1 MNALPTNQLGT
12 AAPRQLTRASDERRA
27 VGCHWPVG
35 GAAAQQT
42 VLENGIRVVTEE
54 VSGVRSIAFGVLA
67 DVGPRQET
75 PAQSGIAHLIEHLV
89 FQGTGSRSA
98 QQIASLMDLSGGQF
112 GGFTTRDYTCYHAT
126 VLDEHRTYALDLLGD
141 LLLNSIFA
149 PGSLER
155 EKEAI
160 LHEIALGRDTPQQR
174 VQDLLKALAWP
185 DHPLG
190 RDIAG
195 RPETVQAIT
204 REDLIYFFHR
214 HYTPDRLIVAA
225 AGNLE
230 HDDVAAQ
237 VRDAFWRLL
246 GDGERA
252 EQPAP
257 EQRGGVMLEAAGV
270 SQAYFAVGIPA
281 LPYAHPDRYALYIF
295 NQVLG
300 GGVSSRLFRKLREE
314 RGLVYHVDADY
325 HAYRDAGMLVVSG
338 STAPEQLTQVLG
350 MVLLELWRTALGLEA
365 VDEEELWRAKTQ
377 VRRQHLLAAECT
389 ATRMSRLAVQQLYFG
404 NPIPAGSIL
413 DRIEAVDQAA
423 LARLGR
429 EQLAV
434 ALPRTAVAVVA
445 PAAPHLYTAEFLE
458 EMRAGC
464 GIGLRR

>member
-1 MNALPTNQLGT
+1 MKAVPAPPRQWSRMSDDCLPPQSLWRAGT
-12 AAPRQLTRASDERRA
+12 AAGASRQTM
-27 VGCHWPVG
+27 
-35 GAAAQQT
+35 
-42 VLENGIRVVTEE
+42 LENGIRVVTEE
-54 VSGVRSIAFGVLA
+54 VPGVRSIALGVLV

-75 PAQSGIAHLIEHLV
+75 PAQSGMAHLIEHLV
-89 FQGTGSRSA
+89 FQGTGSRNA

-149 PGSLER
+149 PGCLER

-185 DHPLG
+185 GHPLG

-195 RPETVQAIT
+195 LPETVRNIS
-204 REDLIYFFHR
+204 REDLIYFFHE

-230 HDDVAAQ
+230 HDDVTAQ
-237 VRDAFWRLL
+237 VRDAFWRML
-246 GDGERA
+246 GQGDPTRH
-252 EQPAP
+252 PAP
-257 EQRGGVMLEAAGV
+257 EQRGGVGLEAAGV
-270 SQAYFAVGIPA
+270 SQAYFAVGVPA

-300 GGVSSRLFRKLREE
+300 GGISSRLYRRLREE
-314 RGLVYHVDADY
+314 RGLVYHVDSDY

-350 MVLLELWRTALGLEA
+350 MVLLELWRAALGQDS
-365 VDEEELWRAKTQ
+365 VDDEELWRAKTQ

-389 ATRMSRLAVQQLYFG
+389 ATRMSRLATQELYFG
-404 NPIPAGSIL
+404 APLPAAAIL
-413 DRIEAVDQAA
+413 DQIEAVDRAALRRLGNNHLADA
-423 LARLGR
+423 LAR
-429 EQLAV
+429 
-434 ALPRTAVAVVA
+434 TAIAVVA
-445 PAAPHLYTAEFLE
+445 PEAPQLYTAEFLE
-458 EMRAGC
+458 ELRTSCCAG
-464 GIGLRR
+464 RTR